1 MQGSIAA
8 DTHPTCLLS
17 LDLTVQLCG
26 TFESI
31 DPLQVQTV
39 YMLAGTTVVV
49 VLTVLCTVRAG

>member
-1 MQGSIAA
+1 MECSIAA